1 MAGRARCTIGRVTA
15 AELDP
20 IRLAVAAGG
29 ALVLIAVAV
38 AVARVR
44 RRRARPVVHLPAAE
58 PCAEHPA
65 PGTRSAEVLALFGEL
80 RPGSTLDGWRIAGIY
95 EDDRGCVP
103 VLLGGPDGTRLR
115 IDVLRRDPESP
126 PPPAQTEKLALYLAG
141 MRAGSTTPDDCMRG
155 ALSLASALASVGAE
169 PPPWLL
175 TMRDRAVRLRE
186 PRRRS

>member
-1 MAGRARCTIGRVTA
+1 VTA

-29 ALVLIAVAV
+29 ALTLVAVAV
-38 AVARVR
+38 AVARGR
-44 RRRARPVVHLPAAE
+44 RRRARPVVHPPAAE

-65 PGTRSAEVLALFGEL
+65 PGTRSSEVLALFGEL

-103 VLLGGPDGTRLR
+103 VLLAGPDGTRFR

-126 PPPAQTEKLALYLAG
+126 PPPAETEKLALYLSG
-141 MRAGSTTPDDCMRG
+141 MRAGSRTPDDCQRG
-155 ALSLASALASVGAE
+155 ALALATALASVGAE
-169 PPPWLL
+169 PPRWLL

-186 PRRRS
+186 PRRPS